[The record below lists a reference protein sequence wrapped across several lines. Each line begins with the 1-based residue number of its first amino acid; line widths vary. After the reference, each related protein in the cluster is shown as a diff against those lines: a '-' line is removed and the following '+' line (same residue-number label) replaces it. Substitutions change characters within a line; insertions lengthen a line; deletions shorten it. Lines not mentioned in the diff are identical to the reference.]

1 MNKTFAEHMK
11 TLRDVFMR
19 LRQYQLKLKPKKCEL
34 FQHEVE
40 FLGRIVGPDGLGLSP
55 NDTRVVVD
63 WPVPLCCK
71 DLERFLGLV
80 NYHRMFIE
88 NYAGRSRSLYEVVK
102 QFRWGD
108 DQEAAFLD
116 LKKALV
122 EAPVLGLPNRT
133 TRLCWTRMRLTR
145 LLVEC

>member
-1 MNKTFAEHMK
+1 
-11 TLRDVFMR
+11 
-19 LRQYQLKLKPKKCEL
+19 
-34 FQHEVE
+34 
-40 FLGRIVGPDGLGLSP
+40 
-55 NDTRVVVD
+55 
-63 WPVPLCCK
+63 
-71 DLERFLGLV
+71 
-80 NYHRMFIE
+80 MFIE
-88 NYAGRSRSLYEVVK
+88 NYEGRSRSLYEVVK

-122 EAPVLGLPNRT
+122 EAPVLGLLNRT